1 MFHDKIA
8 DLSLTLIKEHWFYV
22 VCQKSRL
29 VGAKIGKKSM
39 GKGHKLRL
47 MISGCSTT
55 GCLKISKLTLI
66 PTQVRISILIGGM
79 ATLGIFAIVSTDEEY
94 FGSMLKASFT
104 RKKKGKD
111 YNKNCFPDN
120 LS

>member
-1 MFHDKIA
+1 M
-8 DLSLTLIKEHWFYV
+8 
-22 VCQKSRL
+22 
-29 VGAKIGKKSM
+29 
-39 GKGHKLRL
+39 
-47 MISGCSTT
+47 
-55 GCLKISKLTLI
+55 
-66 PTQVRISILIGGM
+66 TQIRISILIGGM

-94 FGSMLKASFT
+94 FGSILKASFT